1 MKHSL
6 DRARDKWGL
15 VSALGLALVALA
27 GCFPEDTWSSRVREE
42 EYQPDP
48 PEHLLR
54 QPADFRLYDP
64 HVRKEFFLYYYE
76 DESVREE
83 IVTVINYAVPE
94 GERRPRLATREEHD
108 YAIAVFIEDWKS
120 RGQNEKIRYFNERY
134 SQEVKRQNT
143 LIDEKIVYK
152 EKEVRELEDKRLTLQ
167 ADIKSREMTG
177 TYQAGDQ
184 KHNLVEASVAQREL
198 AKAERM
204 LLLARSQLLILT
216 YLRDQRN
223 GQYARNAVLMVKN
236 SLPVK
241 DLLEAYGAPERLV
254 TEIRQKVSPFSWD
267 RSGAWIEVDGDQL
280 EMSQTRDVILQ
291 VRDFVDR
298 LRSEIAARKKASQ

>member
-1 MKHSL
+1 MKI
-6 DRARDKWGL
+6 WGVVL
-15 VSALGLALVALA
+15 ALGLAALA
-27 GCFPEDTWSSRVREE
+27 GCFPEDTWSSRVQEE

-76 DESVREE
+76 DESVSQE

-94 GERRPRLATREEHD
+94 GERRPRLATRDEHD
-108 YAIAVFIEDWKS
+108 YAIAVFIEDWKT
-120 RGQNEKIRYFNERY
+120 RGLNEKIRYFNERY

-152 EKEVRELEDKRLTLQ
+152 DREVRELEDKRLSLH

-177 TYQAGDQ
+177 TYTGGDE
-184 KHNLVEASVAQREL
+184 KFKLVETSVAQREL
-198 AKAERM
+198 AKTERL
-204 LLLARSQLLILT
+204 LLLARSQLLILH

-223 GQYARNAVLMVKN
+223 SQYARNTVLMVKN
-236 SLPVK
+236 SLAVK
-241 DLLEAYGAPERLV
+241 DLIDVYGAPERLIADV
-254 TEIRQKVSPFSWD
+254 RQKVSPLSWD
-267 RSGAWIEVDGDQL
+267 RSGAWIEVNGDKL

-298 LRSEIAARKKASQ
+298 LRADIAARKKASQ

>member
-1 MKHSL
+1 MKN
-6 DRARDKWGL
+6 WG
-15 VSALGLALVALA
+15 VVVALALAPLA
-27 GCFPEDTWSSRVREE
+27 GCFPEDTWTSRVQEE

-76 DESVREE
+76 DESVRQE

-94 GERRPRLATREEHD
+94 GERRPRLATRDEHD
-108 YAIAVFIEDWKS
+108 YAIAVFIEDWKA
-120 RGQNEKIRYFNERY
+120 RGLNDKIRYFNERY
-134 SQEVKRQNT
+134 SQEVGRQNT

-152 EKEVRELEDKRLTLQ
+152 EQEVRELDDKRITLQ

-177 TYQAGDQ
+177 SFQGGDD
-184 KHNLVEASVAQREL
+184 KFKLVETTVAQREL
-198 AKAERM
+198 AKTERL
-204 LLLARSQLLILT
+204 LLLAKSQLLILQ
-216 YLRDQRN
+216 YLREQRN
-223 GQYARNAVLMVKN
+223 SAYARNAVLMVEN

-241 DLLEAYGAPERLV
+241 DLIDVYGAPERMV
-254 TEIRQKVSPFSWD
+254 ADIRQKVSPFSWD
-267 RSGAWIEVDGDQL
+267 RPGARIEIREDKL
-280 EMSQTRDVILQ
+280 EMTTTRDVILQ

-298 LRSEIAARKKASQ
+298 LRTEVAARKKASQ

>member
-1 MKHSL
+1 MKNW
-6 DRARDKWGL
+6 WG
-15 VSALGLALVALA
+15 VVFALALAPLA
-27 GCFPEDTWSSRVREE
+27 GCFPEDTWTSRVQEE

-64 HVRKEFFLYYYE
+64 HVRKEFFLYFYE
-76 DESVREE
+76 DETVRQE

-94 GERRPRLATREEHD
+94 AERRPRLATRDEHD
-108 YAIAVFIEDWKS
+108 YAMAIFIEDWKA
-120 RGQNEKIRYFNERY
+120 RGLNDKIRYFNQRY
-134 SQEVKRQNT
+134 SEEVKRQNT

-152 EKEVRELEDKRLTLQ
+152 EKEVQELEDKRLSLQ

-177 TYQAGDQ
+177 SFQGGDE
-184 KHNLVEASVAQREL
+184 KFKLVETSVAQREL
-198 AKAERM
+198 AKTERL
-204 LLLARSQLLILT
+204 LLLARGQLLLLQ
-216 YLRDQRN
+216 YLREQRN
-223 GQYARNAVLMVKN
+223 SQYARNAVLLVEN

-241 DLLEAYGAPERLV
+241 DLLAAYGAPERFV
-254 TEIRQKVSPFSWD
+254 AEVRQRVSPLSWERPGVWVQVRED
-267 RSGAWIEVDGDQL
+267 KL
-280 EMSQTRDVILQ
+280 EMKQTRDVILQ